1 MWRTEQIDCDVVFF
15 SHMYKKLFYIMN
27 DNLYNQAF
35 GKRGNWVAG
44 LLPHHP
50 ATHAISLSILLNS
63 SWRSTAAKSV

>member
-1 MWRTEQIDCDVVFF
+1 
-15 SHMYKKLFYIMN
+15 MYKKLFYIMN